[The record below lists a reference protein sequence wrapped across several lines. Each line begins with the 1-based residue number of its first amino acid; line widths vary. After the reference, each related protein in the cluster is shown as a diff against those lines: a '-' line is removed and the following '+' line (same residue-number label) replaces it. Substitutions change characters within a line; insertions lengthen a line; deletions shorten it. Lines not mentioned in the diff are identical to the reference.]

1 MELKKYRLGD
11 IAKVEI
17 SGIDQKSKEGQ
28 QDVLLCNFVDVYY
41 NWAVTKDNESKFM
54 PATASDSEI
63 ESFTLHK
70 GQVAITK
77 DSETRDDI
85 GVATYIADDFDN
97 LVVLGYH
104 TALITPDEEQLCG
117 KYLNALMHSSYF
129 QRYWSNN
136 ASGSGQ
142 RYTLSQKVIEDAPVY
157 LPDIDIQREI
167 GEFFSDLD
175 RKICLNKKENETLE
189 AMAKQLYDYWF
200 VQFDFPDS
208 NGRPYK
214 TTGGKMVWNETLKR
228 EIPEGWEDK
237 RISECIHPFERGI
250 SYSSD
255 DIKKGIGTP
264 MINLAC
270 FDKQGNYRTGE
281 LKYFFGEYDS
291 EFLVYPDDM
300 LIATTD
306 MTRNADIIGTPIWV
320 NREHESFLFTTDLVR
335 LVPKDDVQPSFIYF
349 TLKDKSYHK
358 YIKPFASGTNVMHLN
373 VQGIMDYKFAYAPH
387 KIQES
392 FENHYKAIKKRQ
404 DQCINEM
411 NSLKELKGFIL
422 PLLMTGQV
430 TIG

>member
-17 SGIDQKSKEGQ
+17 SGIDKKSKDGQ

-41 NWAVTKDNESKFM
+41 NWAVTKDLESKFM

-142 RYTLSQKVIEDAPVY
+142 RYTLSQKVIEDAPLY

-175 RKICLNKKENETLE
+175 RKLCLNKKENETLE

-214 TTGGKMVWNETLKR
+214 TSGGKMVWNETLKR
-228 EIPEGWEDK
+228 EIPEGWEDCTLIDIANITMGQSPAGSSYNCDGNGMLFYQGSTDFGLRFPDVRQYTTAPTRFAK
-237 RISECIHPFERGI
+237 KGDILMSVRAPVGAINIANNNCCIGRGLAALNSKIGSISHLYFVINDLRIAFER
-250 SYSSD
+250 
-255 DIKKGIGTP
+255 KNAAGTTFGAITKDELHDLP
-264 MINLAC
+264 VLKPSNNVLSKYESIC
-270 FDKQGNYRTGE
+270 KEIFDKQ
-281 LKYFFGEYDS
+281 
-291 EFLVYPDDM
+291 M
-300 LIATTD
+300 
-306 MTRNADIIGTPIWV
+306 IIGEEV
-320 NREHESFLFTTDLVR
+320 ML
-335 LVPKDDVQPSFIYF
+335 
-349 TLKDKSYHK
+349 LKKQRD
-358 YIKPFASGTNVMHLN
+358 
-373 VQGIMDYKFAYAPH
+373 
-387 KIQES
+387 
-392 FENHYKAIKKRQ
+392 
-404 DQCINEM
+404 
-411 NSLKELKGFIL
+411 FIL
-422 PLLMTGQV
+422 PLFMSGQLSL
-430 TIG
+430 

>member
-17 SGIDQKSKEGQ
+17 SGIDKKSKEGQ

-175 RKICLNKKENETLE
+175 RKLCLNKKENEILE

-200 VQFDFPDS
+200 IQFDFPDA

-214 TTGGKMVWNETLKR
+214 TSGGKMVWNETLKR
-228 EIPEGWEDK
+228 EIPEGWEVKNLPYIASFTNGLACQRFRPTGDDCGLPVIK
-237 RISECIHPFERGI
+237 ISNMHGEKSNEKEFVK
-250 SYSSD
+250 SD
-255 DIKKGIGTP
+255 IPESVKVYDGDILFSWSASLEVIIWAYGIGGLNQHIFKVTEKNGYSKYFVYHKLLGYVDQFRRIAQARKTTMGHITSDHLNQSTIEIP
-264 MINLAC
+264 DNEIIYKS
-270 FDKQGNYRTGE
+270 FDKEVAPIYSRIISNSQEVIKLQG
-281 LKYFFGEYDS
+281 
-291 EFLVYPDDM
+291 
-300 LIATTD
+300 
-306 MTRNADIIGTPIWV
+306 
-320 NREHESFLFTTDLVR
+320 
-335 LVPKDDVQPSFIYF
+335 
-349 TLKDKSYHK
+349 LKD
-358 YIKPFASGTNVMHLN
+358 
-373 VQGIMDYKFAYAPH
+373 
-387 KIQES
+387 
-392 FENHYKAIKKRQ
+392 
-404 DQCINEM
+404 
-411 NSLKELKGFIL
+411 FIL

-430 TIG
+430 TIE

>member
-17 SGIDQKSKEGQ
+17 SGIDKKRKEGQ
-28 QDVLLCNFVDVYY
+28 QDVLLCNFVDAYD

-175 RKICLNKKENETLE
+175 RKLCLNKKENEILE
-189 AMAKQLYDYWF
+189 AMAKQVYDYWF
-200 VQFDFPDS
+200 VQFDFPDT

-214 TTGGKMVWNETLKR
+214 TSGGKMVWNETLKR
-228 EIPEGWEDK
+228 EIPEGWEDAPLSETLDMFDYK
-237 RISECIHPFERGI
+237 RVPV
-250 SYSSD
+250 SSKD
-255 DIKKGIGTP
+255 RIK
-264 MINLAC
+264 
-270 FDKQGNYRTGE
+270 
-281 LKYFFGEYDS
+281 GEYP
-291 EFLVYPDDM
+291 YYG
-300 LIATTD
+300 AT
-306 MTRNADIIGTPIWV
+306 
-320 NREHESFLFTTDLVR
+320 
-335 LVPKDDVQPSFIYF
+335 
-349 TLKDKSYHK
+349 
-358 YIKPFASGTNVMHLN
+358 
-373 VQGIMDYKFAYAPH
+373 GIMDYVNDYIFDGEYILLAEDGSTSDGFDHPIVQFIWGKTWVNNHAHILRPKRESDLHFTYYLLKNIPLKNIESGSIQKKVSQENLLKH
-387 KIQES
+387 KTLMPDSSIITRYCDLVSPFWDQ
-392 FENHYKAIKKRQ
+392 YKRLTNE
-404 DQCINEM
+404 INIL
-411 NSLKELKGFIL
+411 LKMREFIL

>member
-1 MELKKYRLGD
+1 MELKKYRLSD

-17 SGIDQKSKEGQ
+17 SGIDKKSKEGQ

-41 NWAVTKDNESKFM
+41 NWAVTKDLESKFM

-63 ESFTLHK
+63 ESFKLHK

-142 RYTLSQKVIEDAPVY
+142 RYTLSQKVIEDAPLY

-200 VQFDFPDS
+200 VQFDFPDT

-214 TTGGKMVWNETLKR
+214 TSGGKMVWNETLKR
-228 EIPEGWEDK
+228 EIPEGWEDEQIMSSFHVVNGATPSTK
-237 RISECIHPFERGI
+237 EASNYGEEIIWITPKDLSEQQSKFT
-250 SYSSD
+250 Y
-255 DIKKGIGTP
+255 KGARSITQKG
-264 MINLAC
+264 
-270 FDKQGNYRTGE
+270 
-281 LKYFFGEYDS
+281 YDS
-291 EFLVYPDDM
+291 CSTSLIPSGSILMSSRAPIGLVSIAANELCTNQGFKSFYSDNPDYNLYLYYYILDHM
-300 LIATTD
+300 KQIEQLGSGTTFKEVSRESISAFPIIAAYKKDCYAT
-306 MTRNADIIGTPIWV
+306 WV
-320 NREHESFLFTTDLVR
+320 E
-335 LVPKDDVQPSFIYF
+335 Q
-349 TLKDKSYHK
+349 
-358 YIKPFASGTNVMHLN
+358 IKP
-373 VQGIMDYKFAYAPH
+373 I
-387 KIQES
+387 
-392 FENHYKAIKKRQ
+392 FEKQAALVSENNTLTETR
-404 DQCINEM
+404 DF
-411 NSLKELKGFIL
+411 LL
-422 PLLMTGQV
+422 PLLMNGQ
-430 TIG
+430 IKL

>member
-17 SGIDQKSKEGQ
+17 SGIDKKSKEGQ

-175 RKICLNKKENETLE
+175 KKLCLNKKENDILE
-189 AMAKQLYDYWF
+189 AMAKQIYDYWF
-200 VQFDFPDS
+200 VQFDFPDT

-214 TTGGKMVWNETLKR
+214 TSGGKMVWNETLKR
-228 EIPEGWEDK
+228 EIPEGWEVK
-237 RISECIHPFERGI
+237 SLSELSDNEMCSIMPTSKPDIVFKHFSIPAYDACGFYEEELGKNILSNKNVVTEHDVLVSKLNPWTSRVIWGI
-250 SYSSD
+250 DDPDAICSTEYVSLRPKSSD
-255 DIKKGIGTP
+255 EKAYMFMIAKSLPFMKYCTEASTGTSHSHRRVNPDILRMYKVPYSRNCVK
-264 MINLAC
+264 AFC
-270 FDKQGNYRTGE
+270 
-281 LKYFFGEYDS
+281 
-291 EFLVYPDDM
+291 
-300 LIATTD
+300 D
-306 MTRNADIIGTPIWV
+306 MTEEFF
-320 NREHESFLFTTDLVR
+320 NRIT
-335 LVPKDDVQPSFIYF
+335 
-349 TLKDKSYHK
+349 
-358 YIKPFASGTNVMHLN
+358 
-373 VQGIMDYKFAYAPH
+373 
-387 KIQES
+387 
-392 FENHYKAIKKRQ
+392 
-404 DQCINEM
+404 INKTAE
-411 NSLKELKGFIL
+411 KELREQRDFIL

-430 TIG
+430 SIG